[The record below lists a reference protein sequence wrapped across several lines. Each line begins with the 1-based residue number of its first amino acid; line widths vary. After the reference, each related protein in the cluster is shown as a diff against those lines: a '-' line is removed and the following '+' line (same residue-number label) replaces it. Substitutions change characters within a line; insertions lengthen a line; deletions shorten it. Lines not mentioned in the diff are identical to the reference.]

1 MGGQHED
8 PLLGAAGAELLE
20 GVEAIACPKGQVE
33 EDEVGGGGV
42 EARDADG
49 PIAVEAQETV
59 AVVDAPA
66 GPVKATV
73 PDAKQPTQE
82 PAPRQVEDPPQT
94 ASDALAPW
102 AVGGFVDTQYIVNS
116 NSPDN
121 HIFRGTP
128 VSARTGEFSPNLIV
142 GYVRRD
148 PIKSPWMFELALQP
162 GVAADAL
169 YYTEP
174 VAGGTAGRFAG
185 VETWK
190 HIGRAWTGVKLRGG
204 TEVFVG
210 AVLLPV
216 LMCSAGGLGDQAALE
231 RLIASGAEV
240 DAADYDGRTALH
252 LAAAEGQVAAA
263 ALLLAK
269 GARVSA
275 VDRWGGTPIVDAVRH
290 RHRHRPVV
298 TLLRRHGAPGGRLP
312 CRTRRV
318 RTRPNRG

>member
-1 MGGQHED
+1 M
-8 PLLGAAGAELLE
+8 
-20 GVEAIACPKGQVE
+20 
-33 EDEVGGGGV
+33 
-42 EARDADG
+42 
-49 PIAVEAQETV
+49 

-148 PIKSPWMFELALQP
+148 PIKSPWMFDLALQA

-275 VDRWGGTPIVDAVRH
+275 VRPSSTSTGLSSRLARISQGKIDCSEPGASNIMGMNSNTGSSTSVPRPKITLARINKVRAV
-290 RHRHRPVV
+290 P
-298 TLLRRHGAPGGRLP
+298 
-312 CRTRRV
+312 RV
-318 RTRPNRG
+318 IGK